1 MHPGITESIA
11 EFVLKEAGDEFC
23 NILYDEECV
32 IKEFTHE
39 RRKMGKNPALLW
51 KRLQPQ
57 VIMST
62 KKRTLGI
69 NEGQIMGIIVTQF
82 RKQLILS
89 FFRLEK
95 CVTSAQLLCLIYI
108 GLVRPVDVSFVLI
121 AIVPDEKDT
130 L

>member
-1 MHPGITESIA
+1 MET
-11 EFVLKEAGDEFC
+11 
-23 NILYDEECV
+23 
-32 IKEFTHE
+32 
-39 RRKMGKNPALLW
+39 PA
-51 KRLQPQ
+51 
-57 VIMST
+57 T
-62 KKRTLGI
+62 TGNYEYKKRTLGI
-69 NEGQIMGIIVTQF
+69 NEGQIMLGIIVTQF